1 MFETNRQLQQQLGY
15 REEEFHYLSVA
26 QVTHPDD
33 LERDWH
39 LFAELLSG
47 QRDYYQLEKRY
58 YRKDGSLVW
67 GNLTVSLVR
76 DERGAPLFGIAI
88 VEDITER
95 KEAEAQLTQVT
106 QELLARNQELWR
118 LQGEMGRVEPLAAL
132 GRVTGTIAHELGTP
146 LNSVLGYTQLLAQET
161 LPEGARESLQIIE
174 AQTQRMIEII
184 QQYLSHTRRALPR
197 HQPLDLN
204 ALVRETLVLLKPIF
218 HQGRVQV
225 RTALADGLPFPS
237 GDGASLQRVLINV
250 LTNAVDAMDGGG
262 EVSVTTQLSAG
273 AEQGRGGIVVE
284 VQDTGGG
291 IAPELLPR
299 LFDLF
304 VTTKAPGKGTGLGLA
319 VCQEIIKAHGGTITI
334 ASQPREGTCVRLFL
348 PTNAGREA
356 PALVKE
362 RA

>member
-1 MFETNRQLQQQLGY
+1 MVRAVAEALGGGPRYDVEY
-15 REEEFHYLSVA
+15 RVVRPGGEMRIVHSQGE
-26 QVTHPDD
+26 VT
-33 LERDWH
+33 
-39 LFAELLSG
+39 
-47 QRDYYQLEKRY
+47 
-58 YRKDGSLVW
+58 
-67 GNLTVSLVR
+67 R
-76 DERGAPLFGIAI
+76 DEEGRPRRMFGT
-88 VEDITER
+88 VQDITER

-106 QELLARNQELWR
+106 QELIARNHELWR

-161 LPEGARESLQIIE
+161 LPAGARESLQIIE
-174 AQTQRMIEII
+174 AQTQRMIAII

-225 RTALADGLPFPS
+225 RTALAEALPFPR

-250 LTNAVDAMDGGG
+250 LTNAVDAMESGGTVTVITR
-262 EVSVTTQLSAG
+262 VSPIPETARPAV
-273 AEQGRGGIVVE
+273 IVE
-284 VQDTGGG
+284 IMDTGCG
-291 IAPELLPR
+291 IPAELLPR

-319 VCQEIIKAHGGTITI
+319 VCQEIIKGHGGKIEI
-334 ASQPREGTCVRLFL
+334 GSHVGEGTWVRIML
-348 PTNAGREA
+348 PTAERGLPGSGRS
-356 PALVKE
+356 
-362 RA
+362 

>member
-1 MFETNRQLQQQLGY
+1 
-15 REEEFHYLSVA
+15 
-26 QVTHPDD
+26 
-33 LERDWH
+33 
-39 LFAELLSG
+39 
-47 QRDYYQLEKRY
+47 
-58 YRKDGSLVW
+58 
-67 GNLTVSLVR
+67 
-76 DERGAPLFGIAI
+76 
-88 VEDITER
+88 
-95 KEAEAQLTQVT
+95 
-106 QELLARNQELWR
+106 
-118 LQGEMGRVEPLAAL
+118 
-132 GRVTGTIAHELGTP
+132 
-146 LNSVLGYTQLLAQET
+146 
-161 LPEGARESLQIIE
+161 
-174 AQTQRMIEII
+174 
-184 QQYLSHTRRALPR
+184 
-197 HQPLDLN
+197 
-204 ALVRETLVLLKPIF
+204 VLLKPIF